1 MPKYYNETSGV
12 LRLKL
17 VYKGNY
23 KGEEQL
29 PKGALPEGAVKFA
42 EPETPEEL
50 NKSAIRFAV
59 PAVLLIGLVVLLSA
73 VFSGGVKLNLLS
85 PYLFL
90 GAALFFFALL
100 PHELLHA
107 ACFGKD
113 HEVELY
119 VSPKN
124 MMLFVICVQ
133 PVSKRRF
140 IFMSL
145 LPNLVLGWTPLLV
158 WAALPY
164 GAAHSNLLFSFSVM
178 AILGGIGDYLNVFNA
193 LRQMPKGSMQQ
204 LSGFNSYWFMPKKQT
219 WNK

>member
-1 MPKYYNETSGV
+1 M
-12 LRLKL
+12 KL

-23 KGEEQL
+23 TGEEQL
-29 PKGALPEGAVKFA
+29 PKGELPAGAVKFI

-50 NKSAIRFAV
+50 TKTALRFAV
-59 PAVLLIGLVVLLSA
+59 PAVLSIGLVVLLSA

-90 GAALFFFALL
+90 GIGLFFFALL

-107 ACFGKD
+107 VCFGKD

-119 VSPKN
+119 IAPKN
-124 MMLFVICVQ
+124 RMLFVVCVQ

-145 LPNLVLGWTPLLV
+145 LPNLVLGWAPLLA
-158 WAALPY
+158 WAVLPY
-164 GAAHSNLLFSFSVM
+164 GGAHSNLLFSFSVM

-204 LSGFNSYWFMPKKQT
+204 LSGFNSYWFMPKS
-219 WNK
+219 